1 MIRFEQVTKRFGR
14 KTVLDDVS
22 FEIARGE
29 TFVIVGLSGAGKS
42 VSLRHMVRL
51 LTPES
56 GRVWVGDDCVS
67 EADQRVE
74 VGDEVEHGGGARQG
88 QAAVDAVGRV
98 ARQQGAAA
106 RAAGRLAGGE
116 GGLALEQVAF
126 VAGDQVGRQE
136 GVRIRRQ
143 HGRPR
148 ENDGQ
153 FCGAAL
159 PGRKGGGPK

>member
-1 MIRFEQVTKRFGR
+1 VPQDVQRAGQGD
-14 KTVLDDVS
+14 LD
-22 FEIARGE
+22 AAA
-29 TFVIVGLSGAGKS
+29 LH
-42 VSLRHMVRL
+42 L
-51 LTPES
+51 
-56 GRVWVGDDCVS
+56 

-136 GVRIRRQ
+136 GCAS
-143 HGRPR
+143 GASM
-148 ENDGQ
+148 DGPGKMTANSAVQ
-153 FCGAAL
+153 RCPGA
-159 PGRKGGGPK
+159 RGGPK